1 MRVLHVAAYFAPA
14 FVYGGPP
21 RSILG
26 LCQALRRAGIE
37 ASVFT
42 TTANG
47 REDFPASSNGQ
58 QAYDGVPVRYF
69 PRRWP
74 KRFFAVEGLA
84 ETLIAEAGNFD
95 LLHLH
100 GLWNLTVWAAARAA
114 RKIGMPYLISPRG
127 MLDGGAM
134 NHEAARKFIAW
145 HLAERQN
152 LLGARLL
159 HATSESEAK
168 AIAAHHLHKPITII
182 PNGIEFESATSRPT
196 SCQLVGASS
205 SDKSSARQDFDK
217 LAACRTEK
225 LILFLGRIHPIKRLD
240 LLAAA
245 FVQIKAKFPETRLV
259 IAGPDES
266 GHRRTV
272 EPLLASVA
280 DSVDWLGEI
289 GGTVKAELLQNAA
302 VLAQCSDS
310 ENFGLSVPEA
320 LAAGTPVVT
329 TRTTPWAEVE
339 TIGCGFCV
347 EQNAQAIANAVCR
360 LLDQPQQAA
369 AMGERGARWVREK
382 FGWDTVA
389 SQMVNCYDTILNRRQ

>member
-1 MRVLHVAAYFAPA
+1 MENPERISCITFTSTPIRSLFFPVRVLHVAAYFAPA

-26 LCQALRRAGIE
+26 LCKALRRAGIE
-37 ASVFT
+37 ASVVT

-47 REDFPASSNGQ
+47 REDFPASLNGGQ
-58 QAYDGVPVRYF
+58 TYEGVPVRYF

-74 KRFFAVEGLA
+74 KRFFAVDGLA
-84 ETLIAEAGNFD
+84 ETLVAEAGNFD

-114 RKIGMPYLISPRG
+114 RQIGMPYLISTRG

-134 NHEAARKFIAW
+134 NHEAARKYIAW

-159 HATSESEAK
+159 HATSESEAD
-168 AIAAHHLHKPITII
+168 AIAQYELHKPITVI
-182 PNGIEFESATSRPT
+182 PNGIEFES
-196 SCQLVGASS
+196 V
-205 SDKSSARQDFDK
+205 
-217 LAACRTEK
+217 AACRTEK

-245 FVQIKAKFPETRLV
+245 FVKIKAKFPEVRLA

-266 GHRRTV
+266 GHRKTV
-272 EPLLASVA
+272 EPLFAQVA
-280 DSVDWLGEI
+280 DSVEWLGEV
-289 GGTVKAELLQNAA
+289 GGARKAELLHRAA
-302 VLAQCSDS
+302 VLALCSDS

-339 TIGCGFCV
+339 TIGCGFWV
-347 EQNAQAIANAVCR
+347 EQNVQAIADAVCC

-369 AMGERGARWVREK
+369 AMGERGARWAREK
-382 FGWDTVA
+382 FSWDAVA
-389 SQMVNCYDTILNRRQ
+389 ERMIDCYGSILNQQQ

>member
-1 MRVLHVAAYFAPA
+1 M
-14 FVYGGPP
+14 
-21 RSILG
+21 
-26 LCQALRRAGIE
+26 
-37 ASVFT
+37 T

-47 REDFPASSNGQ
+47 REDFPASTNGQ
-58 QAYDGVPVRYF
+58 QTYEGVPVRYF

-74 KRFFAVEGLA
+74 KRFFAVDGLA
-84 ETLIAEAGNFD
+84 ETLVAEAGRYD

-114 RKIGMPYLISPRG
+114 RHIGMPYLISPRG
-127 MLDGGAM
+127 MLDRGAM

-152 LLGARLL
+152 LLGAQLL

-182 PNGIEFESATSRPT
+182 PNGIEFDGLFPTKERGREGEREREKEGKRVGSLNPSIPLSLPPRESSFVGKDAN
-196 SCQLVGASS
+196 LVV
-205 SDKSSARQDFDK
+205 
-217 LAACRTEK
+217 
-225 LILFLGRIHPIKRLD
+225 FLGRIHPIKRLD

-245 FVQIKAKFPETRLV
+245 FAQIKAKFPETRLV

-266 GHRRTV
+266 EHRKTV
-272 EPLLASVA
+272 EPLFASVA
-280 DSVDWLGEI
+280 DSVDWLGEV

-302 VLAQCSDS
+302 VLVQCSDS
-310 ENFGLSVPEA
+310 ENFGLSVPES

-339 TIGCGFCV
+339 TIGCGFWV
-347 EQNAQAIANAVCR
+347 EQNAQAIADAVCR
-360 LLDQPQQAA
+360 LLAQPQEAA
-369 AMGERGARWVREK
+369 AMGERGARWVRGK
-382 FGWDTVA
+382 FGWDAVA
-389 SQMVNCYDTILNRRQ
+389 SQMVDCYRSAVLSRSADL